1 MRQKRQIKRFLK
13 ETTKEKRFR
22 RPKDKGIDW
31 ADTHDT
37 EDDLEERN
45 EKGDDTVDRKE
56 RDRPSTENNKGNCLY
71 SINEQENG
79 LKYETKHSSIRE

>member
-1 MRQKRQIKRFLK
+1 MASETIQSSRMTQKRQIKRFLK
-13 ETTKEKRFR
+13 EITKEKRFR

-31 ADTHDT
+31 ADTRDT

-56 RDRPSTENNKGNCLY
+56 RDRPSTKNNKGNCLY
-71 SINEQENG
+71 NINEQENG
-79 LKYETKHSSIRE
+79 LK